1 MAIDPRILLQPTT
14 PDITG
19 LALGIGDLIAQ
30 QRAAKAEQE
39 RLAPFRELQL
49 QQAQQQVDLGAIQ
62 GRQAAEREKAEF
74 FINRLVPTMQSQGI
88 EVAKREMARSGIYSA
103 DDIAEFEGIAQDKAM
118 FNNSIEQAKR
128 SIGIRPEKPI
138 TVKEGDILLDPKT
151 LKPIDIGRTGI
162 TNKNL
167 DKIRE

>member
-49 QQAQQQVDLGAIQ
+49 QQAQQQVDLGTIQ

-88 EVAKREMARSGIYSA
+88 EVAKREMARSGIDSA
-103 DDIAEFEGIAQDKAM
+103 DCPLPFPFPILYQKNSPESPASVSAISFMGIPYCNAFELTLPNAS
-118 FNNSIEQAKR
+118 N
-128 SIGIRPEKPI
+128 
-138 TVKEGDILLDPKT
+138 KT
-151 LKPIDIGRTGI
+151 LT
-162 TNKNL
+162 
-167 DKIRE
+167 